1 MNNNN
6 NIHVNYDAEQEEMI
20 SLFDHLGRAAGS
32 RLGKQVYEE
41 ACKRNIPVQSKDI
54 VTKYYNG
61 PVLMY
66 PQSFL
71 KAYFEGKQK

>member
-1 MNNNN
+1 MNSNTY
-6 NIHVNYDAEQEEMI
+6 IEYDTEQMEMM
-20 SLFDHLGRAAGS
+20 SLYDYLGRAAGS

-41 ACKRNIPVQSKDI
+41 ACRRNIPVQSKD
-54 VTKYYNG
+54 VATKYYNG

-71 KAYFEGKQK
+71 KEYFKDNKK